1 MSRTPQGVRVTKP
14 AADKQRIQKYLPSC
28 GVGSRRQV
36 ETWVAEGRVLV
47 NGKTAAP
54 GQPVGPDDRI
64 ELDGKPVAGRPLAR
78 HQYLMYHKPVGE
90 ICSRHD
96 PEGRKTVFRQLP
108 PVKGGRWINIGR
120 LDINT
125 DGLLLFTTDGALAN
139 ALMHPSREVVR
150 EYAVRVLGKPD
161 PEGLR
166 RLTEGVELEDGRA
179 NFRSLVEGGGEGANR
194 WYHVTLAEGRN
205 REVRRLWEAVGLRV
219 SRLSRVA
226 YGSLRLP
233 KSLPRGRA
241 RPLEILEIRKLY
253 QDAGLPVPPEMAKP
267 VRGKPGANRSKKKKV
282 PRKPRRRA

>member
-1 MSRTPQGVRVTKP
+1 MTKT
-14 AADKQRIQKYLPSC
+14 AAERQRIQKYLPTC

-36 ETWVAEGRVLV
+36 ESWVADGRIKV
-47 NGKTAAP
+47 NGNLAEP
-54 GQPVGPDDRI
+54 GQQVGPDDRI
-64 ELDGKPVAGRPLAR
+64 ELDGKPVATRPLQR

-96 PEGRKTVFRQLP
+96 PENRKTVFRQLP

-125 DGLLLFTTDGALAN
+125 DGLLIFTTDGELAN
-139 ALMHPSREVVR
+139 ALMHPSREVLR
-150 EYAVRVLGKPD
+150 EYAVRVLGRADPD
-161 PEGLR
+161 GLR
-166 RLTEGVELEDGRA
+166 RLTEGVDLDDGRA

-205 REVRRLWEAVGLRV
+205 REVRRLWDAIGLKV

-241 RPLEILEIRKLY
+241 RALEVPEIRLLY
-253 QDAGLPVPPEMAKP
+253 QDAGLPVPSGLAKP
-267 VRGKPGANRSKKKKV
+267 ERKKTGTNRSKAGNTS
-282 PRKPRRRA
+282 RRRKR